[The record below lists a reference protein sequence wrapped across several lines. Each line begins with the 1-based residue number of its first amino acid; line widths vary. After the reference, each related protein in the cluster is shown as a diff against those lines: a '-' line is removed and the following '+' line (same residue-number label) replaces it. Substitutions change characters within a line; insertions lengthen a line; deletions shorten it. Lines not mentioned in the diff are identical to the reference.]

1 MDCGCSVDGA
11 VPEYECRPGRVG
23 GYGGLDVIGEVSTWL
38 QTFLRLVSDRVN
50 NLESAQLRKITLFQ
64 LEKVLAYVIVT

>member
-23 GYGGLDVIGEVSTWL
+23 GDGGLDVIGEVSTWL